1 MVGVSVIFFI
11 RSFIWGNGGRGE
23 GPKST
28 LYLKLFSNDKIFWV
42 GRCQIFIDAISP
54 RWEDIGELPP
64 KELFSELMRSLT
76 VEEET
81 ML

>member
-11 RSFIWGNGGRGE
+11 SRLICGNGGRGE

-42 GRCQIFIDAISP
+42 RKCQIFIDAISL
-54 RWEDIGELPP
+54 RWEDIGELPS
-64 KELFSELMRSLT
+64 K
-76 VEEET
+76 
-81 ML
+81 